1 MDKDKNFS
9 RKDFLKTTALA
20 ATGLGLSSCIL
31 GDNSP
36 KAPAEKVSGSQQVQY
51 KWRMVT
57 TWPPDFPILGEA
69 ANRYAD
75 LVNKMSNGRIEIQV
89 YGGGELVPAL
99 EVFDSV
105 RQNTA
110 EMGCGAAYYWAGKHP
125 ATQFFAA
132 VPFGMNAQQLTAW
145 LMGGGGYEL
154 WKELYDG
161 FGLVPIP
168 GGNTGVQM
176 GGWFNKKIN
185 EPADLKGLKMRI
197 PGLGGEVL
205 EKAGGAAVL
214 VAGGEIYTSLER
226 GVIDATEWVGP
237 YHDYRMGF
245 HRIAQYYYYPG
256 WHEPGSQLEFIINKE
271 VFNNLPADL
280 QQICLSAG
288 HHLQSIV
295 LPQFDAMNAQYLQK
309 IKEEGKVEILPF
321 PDAVIQYLR
330 KYSKEVL
337 DELAQ
342 NDPFSKKVYDSYRS
356 FQDKIAPWTQITEKA
371 YIEKILEI

>member
-1 MDKDKNFS
+1 MSEDNKLS
-9 RKDFLKTTALA
+9 RKDFLKATALA

-31 GDNSP
+31 GDNAP
-36 KAPAEKVSGSQQVQY
+36 KAPTENKSGTQQVQY

-69 ANRYAD
+69 ANQYAEI
-75 LVNKMSNGRIEIQV
+75 VNKMSNGRIEIQV

-110 EMGCGAAYYWAGKHP
+110 EMGCGASYYWAGKHP

-132 VPFGMNAQQLTAW
+132 VPFGMNAQQLTSW
-145 LMGGGGYEL
+145 LLSGGGYEL
-154 WKELYDG
+154 WKELYDD
-161 FGLVPIP
+161 FGLIPIP
-168 GGNTGVQM
+168 AGNTGTQM

-185 EPADLKGLKMRI
+185 GPADLKGLKMRM

-205 EKAGGAAVL
+205 ERAGGAAIL

-245 HRIAQYYYYPG
+245 HRIAKYYYYPG
-256 WHEPGSQLEFIINKE
+256 WHEPGTQMEFIINKN
-271 VFNNLPADL
+271 VFKNLPADL

-288 HHLQSIV
+288 YHIQSHLLAQC
-295 LPQFDAMNAQYLQK
+295 DAQNATYLQK
-309 IKEEGKVEILPF
+309 IKQEGQVEVLPF
-321 PDAVIQYLR
+321 PD
-330 KYSKEVL
+330 SVL
-337 DELAQ
+337 DELKKHTLDVLENLAAK
-342 NDPFSKKVYDSYRS
+342 DPVSRKIYDSYRN
-356 FQDKIAPWTQITEKA
+356 FHDQMKAWTAISEKA